1 MRRSIAIHTIRQKAD
16 TNDTSLHTYSACEGV
31 TFFTLSIPPPPWC
44 GHTREEARVAMWGN
58 KFRARV
64 VFGQRVAR
72 LSSHP
77 SPELALVVE
86 ECARVQSDTAISD
99 DMSCHSRLAH
109 STDHLFNTAWCD
121 GGGLAHC

>member
-1 MRRSIAIHTIRQKAD
+1 M
-16 TNDTSLHTYSACEGV
+16 
-31 TFFTLSIPPPPWC
+31 
-44 GHTREEARVAMWGN
+44 AMWGN

-99 DMSCHSRLAH
+99 DMSCHCRLAH
-109 STDHLFNTAWCD
+109 SADRFLTPHGVMAVGWRIAGTAD
-121 GGGLAHC
+121 V